1 MLILFLEMNNQ
12 YGIVSHHYYL
22 VVYWIILIFFLV
34 VLPGTSTNT
43 VTIGDEQIQE
53 GPMEVPQPQSYE
65 YNNYPAA
72 V

>member
-1 MLILFLEMNNQ
+1 MKTQ
-12 YGIVSHHYYL
+12 YGIVSNS
-22 VVYWIILIFFLV
+22 VILKHFCITLFLV
-34 VLPGTSTNT
+34 TIPSVSSNT

-53 GPMEVPQPQSYE
+53 GPIEVPQPQSYE